1 MNIDRCVAGIYSVI
15 NNYLKENNMKR
26 LSRSV
31 RMICKICGNDMFE
44 FLDKTDDLISAP
56 ENTKLRCSDCKKI
69 YTKQELIDDNE
80 EAVNSYICKFR

>member
-1 MNIDRCVAGIYSVI
+1 
-15 NNYLKENNMKR
+15 MKR

-80 EAVNSYICKFR
+80 EAVNSYIEEIKKDAIEEIKKEINKSLKGIKIK